1 MQDKIDKR
9 LSTIKAWLAENAP
22 YVTEDQKHLN
32 AGSEQQAYWQYGYAA
47 ALADI
52 KKLLSA

>member
-1 MQDKIDKR
+1 MQDKIEER

-22 YVTEDQKHLN
+22 HVTEDQKHLN